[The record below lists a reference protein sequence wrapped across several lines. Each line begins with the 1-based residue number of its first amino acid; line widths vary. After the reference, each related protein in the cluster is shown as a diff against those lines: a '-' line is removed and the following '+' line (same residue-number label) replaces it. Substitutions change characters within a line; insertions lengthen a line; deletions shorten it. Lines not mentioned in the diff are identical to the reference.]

1 MQFVGKLMKD
11 SDEIHTVPKTS
22 ELPKVTISTPGN
34 IQFDNLPMRH
44 FFDVKARLYFS
55 ITKVCRQTL
64 PFSRQWFGFKIIY
77 LIYRNNNFKLA
88 FASRSTKSLDKRP
101 GNKQR

>member
-1 MQFVGKLMKD
+1 MQFIGELKKD
-11 SDEIHTVPKTS
+11 LGEIQTEPQTS
-22 ELPKVTISTPGN
+22 ELQTIATPGN